1 MRELPPPRESQ
12 RLAALREL
20 AILDTAP
27 ERVFDDIVRLASA
40 ICGTPIALISLVDD
54 TRQWF
59 KARMG
64 LEAWQTPRE
73 HAFCAHVL
81 ETDGEILEIPD
92 AADDPRFRDNPLV
105 LDEPRIRFY
114 AGAPICSPEG
124 HTLGSVCAIDRV
136 PRRLTPEQRE
146 ALGILSRQTMQL
158 MLWRRDMLDRQNR
171 LVAQWQRDRDLLVRT
186 LAATTHSLDMQAFV
200 DPQGVCRYAN
210 ARLLEYGQTTR
221 DRVEG
226 HPVVVLLGEQHRT
239 DIESY
244 LQQAL
249 DGETVE
255 FSRSIAFPGKG
266 RRFVEFTILPV
277 RDSGEVIGVLV
288 RGHDAQVRR
297 QAQLDLEEALGRL
310 TERNTRQQEF
320 IYMVSHDLREP
331 VNAIRNFSGLLL
343 EDAPASGL
351 PPDAVR
357 YLGFVR
363 DGGERLR
370 EMLDALLEYVKQDAP
385 RAAFK
390 AVDLARVFDELE
402 VDLSVPIRASGAHI
416 TRMGLGVVWGQRAQ
430 LRLLFQ
436 NLLSNAL
443 KFRQTRRAPRIVVRG
458 ELLGPMLRIGVTD
471 NGIGIP
477 SSQLPK
483 LFGLFR
489 RHVTQREFAGTGLGL
504 ALCKRIVELHD
515 GRIQLQSEPD
525 VGTTVIVDLP
535 LPPVADP
542 ARALQG

>member
-1 MRELPPPRESQ
+1 MPALPPSKESE
-12 RLAALREL
+12 RLAALHEL

-27 ERVFDDIVRLASA
+27 ERVFDDIARLASA
-40 ICGTPIALISLVDD
+40 ICTTPMAVVSLMDD
-54 TRQWF
+54 TRLWF
-59 KARMG
+59 KARVG
-64 LEAWQTPRE
+64 LDVSHLPRE
-73 HAFCAHVL
+73 HTFCAHAQ
-81 ETDGEILEIPD
+81 ESGGEVLEIPD
-92 AADDPRFRDNPLV
+92 AADDPRFSDHPMVRG
-105 LDEPRIRFY
+105 EPHIRFY
-114 AGAPICSPEG
+114 AGAPIMSPEG
-124 HTLGSVCAIDRV
+124 HILGSVCAIDRM
-136 PRRLTPEQRE
+136 PRALTAEQRD

-158 MLWRRDMLDRQNR
+158 MLWRREMLDRQSR
-171 LVAQWQRDRDLLVRT
+171 LVAQWQRDRHLLVRT

-200 DPQGVCRYAN
+200 DPQGICRYVN
-210 ARLLEYGQTTR
+210 ARLLEYGRTTR
-221 DRVEG
+221 ERVEG
-226 HPVVVLLGEQHRT
+226 HPVVALLGEPYRT
-239 DIESY
+239 DVESS

-255 FSRSIAFPGKG
+255 FSRSIDFPDKG
-266 RRFVEFTILPV
+266 RRFVEFTVLPV

-351 PPDAVR
+351 PPEAVR

-443 KFRQTRRAPRIVVRG
+443 KFRQARRAPRIVVRG
-458 ELLGPMLRIGVTD
+458 EQLGPMLRISVTD

-477 SSQLPK
+477 ATQLPK